1 MKNLIFFSLIFILG
15 CNSAVNPPGNPLKK
29 VQNTPEEYPLGTI
42 KMPKGFKIDVYASDI
57 DNARS
62 MSLAPDGTLFVGTRS
77 AGFVYALKDTD
88 GDLRVDKQYTLLADG
103 NMPNGVAFKDGD
115 LYVAEVN
122 RILKFSDILTK
133 LDNPGEPEVVYDE
146 FPTEKHHGWKY
157 ISFGP
162 DGRLYVP
169 VGAPC
174 NICKSDEEIFASITS
189 INPDGTDLQI
199 EQHGV
204 RNTVGFAWHPE
215 TKELWFTDNG
225 RDRMGDDIP
234 GCELNRATKK
244 GMHFGYPYCHQGNV
258 IDDELGEAKSCADYT
273 APAQVLDAHV
283 APLGIEFCTSS
294 MFPPQYKN
302 QIFFAEHGSWNRS
315 RKSGYRVMMVN
326 LDDNHNA
333 TSYEP
338 FLSGWLDSDDDDDV
352 WGRPVDLEWMQ
363 DGSMLVSDDFANAIY
378 RVSYVGE

>member
-1 MKNLIFFSLIFILG
+1 MKNLLLFSLLFIIG
-15 CNSAVNPPGNPLKK
+15 CKSAVNPPGNPLKK
-29 VQNTPEEYPLGTI
+29 IQDTPDEYPLETI
-42 KMPKGFKIDVYASDI
+42 KLPEGFKIDVYAADV

-62 MSLAPDGTLFVGTRS
+62 MSIAPDGTVFVGTRS

-115 LYVAEVN
+115 LYVAEVS
-122 RILKFSDILTK
+122 RILKFSDILSK
-133 LDNPGEPEVVYDE
+133 LDNPGEPEVIYDE

-157 ISFGP
+157 IDFGP

-174 NICKSDEEIFASITS
+174 NICKSEEEIFASITS

-204 RNTVGFAWHPE
+204 RNTVGFTWHPE
-215 TKELWFTDNG
+215 TKDLWFTDNG

-234 GCELNRATKK
+234 GCELNRAEKK
-244 GMHFGYPYCHQGNV
+244 GMHFGYPYCHQGDV
-258 IDDELGEAKSCADYT
+258 IDDELGEGKSCSDYT

-283 APLGIEFCTSS
+283 APLGIEFCTSK
-294 MFPPQYKN
+294 MFPNKYKN
-302 QIFFAEHGSWNRS
+302 QIFFTEHGSWNRT
-315 RKSGYRVMMVN
+315 RKSGYRVMMVT

-352 WGRPVDLEWMQ
+352 WGRPVDIEWMK

-378 RVSYVGE
+378 RVSYGE